1 MASIKRRTTANGT
14 RFDVRWRAT
23 PESKEQWKTFPTL
36 EAAKSYRANIEAD
49 MARGTV
55 FDPRAGRK
63 LFRAY
68 AEDWLDGR
76 RLGQMTRDTYADVL
90 TRHVYPTFGDLP
102 LNKITPELVRRW
114 NRPLAD
120 RIPSTAAKAYRTM
133 KAILATAVEDQLISR
148 NPCSIRGAG
157 QDPTTD
163 RTFVPAD
170 VVFALAD
177 AAHPRLTAMI
187 LVAGFGGLRYG
198 ELRAIRI
205 RHYDRLRGSVTIEEA
220 IDKRGRRKDPKTAA
234 SRREVA
240 LPRFV
245 LDVLDQ
251 HLLRFVGGDPAGPLF
266 PGEAGGVISDGWFK
280 KHWTAARE
288 EVGVTNV
295 RFHDLRHTAGTL
307 ATQNGATLKEVMSR
321 LGHSTTAAAIRYQRA
336 ADERDRE
343 VANRLDDV
351 FGARV
356 LEVPSRHPL
365 APPARYPRDESEPS
379 QGFPEEESPETAL
392 FRAFREY
399 PQRDSNP
406 CRHLERVVSW
416 ATRRWG
422 PGRRSRWAP
431 PDLQMCLSSERRTRT
446 PNNWTRTSCV
456 ANYTISEGWSRPVAE
471 CAPKSIESVARAS
484 SASEPVT
491 ASRTDR

>member
-1 MASIKRRTTANGT
+1 MGHVKDELVARDQRR
-14 RFDVRWRAT
+14 
-23 PESKEQWKTFPTL
+23 
-36 EAAKSYRANIEAD
+36 
-49 MARGTV
+49 
-55 FDPRAGRK
+55 
-63 LFRAY
+63 
-68 AEDWLDGR
+68 
-76 RLGQMTRDTYADVL
+76 ADV
-90 TRHVYPTFGDLP
+90 TRILVAHGYVKYCEIHSDQALSTGQGTCPDEIASELDEDLEGLGD
-102 LNKITPELVRRW
+102 K
-114 NRPLAD
+114 
-120 RIPSTAAKAYRTM
+120 
-133 KAILATAVEDQLISR
+133 
-148 NPCSIRGAG
+148 
-157 QDPTTD
+157 
-163 RTFVPAD
+163 AD
-170 VVFALAD
+170 VVD
-177 AAHPRLTAMI
+177 AIAEVLEPGA
-187 LVAGFGGLRYG
+187 
-198 ELRAIRI
+198 ELP
-205 RHYDRLRGSVTIEEA
+205 T
-220 IDKRGRRKDPKTAA
+220 
-234 SRREVA
+234 
-240 LPRFV
+240 
-245 LDVLDQ
+245 
-251 HLLRFVGGDPAGPLF
+251 
-266 PGEAGGVISDGWFK
+266 
-280 KHWTAARE
+280 
-288 EVGVTNV
+288 V

-356 LEVPSRHPL
+356 LEVPSQPL
-365 APPARYPRDESEPS
+365 LAAPARYPRDEIEPS
-379 QGFPEEESPETAL
+379 QGFPEEESLETAL

-422 PGRRSRWAP
+422 PGRRSRRAP